1 MVTVPFSRKLRP
13 IFTAMI
19 RMPTNG
25 PMINPP
31 RITGRSEKSIFTNPG
46 ASGTGNSMAIKTAL
60 TAPIKALKTR
70 GLTAIFPALFVAAV
84 FPAHTSR
91 AALRHVRFILT
102 PPSFLTPGPSHT
114 TKRPGV
120 SSPGPECRPIRRLRF
135 SAWPDI
141 HAQRCGIDCRFS
153 SFPIRTI
160 PSVPESHRIN
170 RSHWPP
176 LVDCHHR
183 SGISPAPKRLFY
195 II

>member
-19 RMPTNG
+19 RIPASG

-102 PPSFLTPGPSHT
+102 PPSFLTP
-114 TKRPGV
+114 V
-120 SSPGPECRPIRRLRF
+120 
-135 SAWPDI
+135 
-141 HAQRCGIDCRFS
+141 
-153 SFPIRTI
+153 
-160 PSVPESHRIN
+160 HRIRQKDPGSHLPGRN
-170 RSHWPP
+170 AVQYAACASRRGLISTHNAAASIAVFPLFPSGLYRRFRNLTGSTAAIGRRSWTVTTGQEFHLPQR
-176 LVDCHHR
+176 DCF
-183 SGISPAPKRLFY
+183 I
-195 II
+195 